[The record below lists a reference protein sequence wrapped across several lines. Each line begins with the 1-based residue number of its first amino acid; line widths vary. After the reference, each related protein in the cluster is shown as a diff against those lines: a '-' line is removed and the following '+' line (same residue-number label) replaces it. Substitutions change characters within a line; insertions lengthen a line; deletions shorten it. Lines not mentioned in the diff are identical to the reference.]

1 MSTKEEYFYHIV
13 DANVMELE
21 EEMGKLHRSD
31 SLLVQHGFFYWENFL
46 FVKMPRY
53 ASNGTLKEEEFYDIL
68 GTIVNHFYSGNAN
81 NSELKCLV
89 DEKMRNIKDNLYN
102 MTNFKQ

>member
-1 MSTKEEYFYHIV
+1 MSSKEEYYYHIV

-31 SLLVQHGFFYWENFL
+31 SLLVQNGFLYWEKFL

-68 GTIVNHFYSGNAN
+68 VTIVNHFYSGNN
-81 NSELKCLV
+81 NLELKFLV

-102 MTNFKQ
+102 MINFNQ